1 MSELKGRKS
10 TVSPSLLRKML
21 LPAPC
26 PCHHLLEASQG
37 LLQLP
42 LLTHHTLLSSRSKL
56 VEHHR
61 YSTQGHGCLYLGRFG
76 KMGSV
81 EVQGMGGWSQATEPS
96 PSWLLGF
103 EGARQP
109 PPTHQPTT
117 PRSGHNQGRSQSRNW
132 LSAGDTSCLGR
143 GSGRGGKSWEAFLEE
158 VGLKRSLKEQ
168 KQTSSS

>member
-1 MSELKGRKS
+1 MTSWIKCINPR
-10 TVSPSLLRKML
+10 PLRR
-21 LPAPC
+21 

-56 VEHHR
+56 LEHHR

-76 KMGSV
+76 KTGSV

-109 PPTHQPTT
+109 PIPTT
-117 PRSGHNQGRSQSRNW
+117 PPLPGHNQGRSQSRNW
-132 LSAGDTSCLGR
+132 LSWGYFTPGKRLGER
-143 GSGRGGKSWEAFLEE
+143 RRKLGGLPGRGGP
-158 VGLKRSLKEQ
+158 
-168 KQTSSS
+168 